1 MQIWEEAGPGFVRIS
16 SDETNADCLGDDEY
30 DDGDDDDNYDVDI
43 DDILMSL
50 IIIGYICEDKTI
62 QAAIYRSITDRN
74 YPLSTYFNAK
84 IVDIQIPSD
93 DKLTKYSLLTEAVT
107 TIKTTQSNDSN
118 HDEMIQIKSRYYLL
132 SSSSGSL

>member
-1 MQIWEEAGPGFVRIS
+1 MQIWEETGPGFVRIS
-16 SDETNADCLGDDEY
+16 SDETSADCLGDDEY
-30 DDGDDDDNYDVDI
+30 DDGDDDDDDNYDVDDI
-43 DDILMSL
+43 DDILIMSL

-74 YPLSTYFNAK
+74 YPLSTYFNSK

-107 TIKTTQSNDSN
+107 TITTTQSNDSN
-118 HDEMIQIKSRYYLL
+118 HDEMIQIKSRY
-132 SSSSGSL
+132 

>member
-16 SDETNADCLGDDEY
+16 SDETSADCLGDDEY
-30 DDGDDDDNYDVDI
+30 DDGDDDDNYDDDI

-74 YPLSTYFNAK
+74 YPLSTYFNSK

-107 TIKTTQSNDSN
+107 TITTTQSNDSN
-118 HDEMIQIKSRYYLL
+118 HDEIIQIKSRY
-132 SSSSGSL
+132 

>member
-30 DDGDDDDNYDVDI
+30 DDDNYDVDI
-43 DDILMSL
+43 DDVLMSL
-50 IIIGYICEDKTI
+50 IILGYICEDKTI
-62 QAAIYRSITDRN
+62 QAAIYRSISDRN

-107 TIKTTQSNDSN
+107 TITTTQSNDDSN
-118 HDEMIQIKSRYYLL
+118 HDEMKQIKSRY
-132 SSSSGSL
+132 